1 MNTPSGKKD
10 SRKQKGAAAEELAA
24 AALIEKGYRV
34 LERNW
39 RCRFGELDIVAETGE
54 TLVVI
59 EVRSRSGTASFGTPS
74 ESVNARKVMQV
85 RNTAQQY
92 VHQKRYYERPIRF
105 DVISIILRPDLTPV
119 SMDHIENAF

>member
-1 MNTPSGKKD
+1 MPSPFGKKD

-24 AALIEKGYRV
+24 AALLEKGYRI
-34 LERNW
+34 LDRNW
-39 RCRFGELDIVAETGE
+39 RSRFGELDIVAEIGAI
-54 TLVVI
+54 LVII
-59 EVRSRSGTASFGTPS
+59 EVRSRSGTTSFGTPS

-92 VHQKRYYERPIRF
+92 VHHKRYHERSIRF
-105 DVISIILRPDLTPV
+105 DVISVILGADMSAV

>member
-1 MNTPSGKKD
+1 MNSPSGKKD

-34 LERNW
+34 LDRNW
-39 RCRFGELDIVAETGE
+39 RCRFGELDIVAERGE

-85 RNTAQQY
+85 RNTAEQY

>member
-1 MNTPSGKKD
+1 MTSPSGKKD
-10 SRKQKGAAAEELAA
+10 NRKQKGAAAEELAA

-34 LERNW
+34 LDRNW
-39 RCRFGELDIVAETGE
+39 RCRTGELDIVAETGE

-59 EVRSRSGTASFGTPS
+59 EVRSRSGTTSFGTPS

-92 VHQKRYYERPIRF
+92 VHHKRYYERPIRF
-105 DVISIILRPDLTPV
+105 DVISVILRSDLTPV

>member
-1 MNTPSGKKD
+1 MNSPSGKKD

-34 LERNW
+34 LDRNW

-92 VHQKRYYERPIRF
+92 VHHKRYYERPIRF

>member
-1 MNTPSGKKD
+1 MNSPSGKKD

-34 LERNW
+34 LDRNW
-39 RCRFGELDIVAETGE
+39 RCRFGELDIVAETGG

-59 EVRSRSGTASFGTPS
+59 EVRSRSGTTSFGTPS

-92 VHQKRYYERPIRF
+92 VHHKRYYERPIRF

-119 SMDHIENAF
+119 SMEHIENAF

>member
-1 MNTPSGKKD
+1 MNSPSGKKD

-39 RCRFGELDIVAETGE
+39 RCRFGELDIVAETGG

-74 ESVNARKVMQV
+74 ESVNARKMMQV

-92 VHQKRYYERPIRF
+92 VHQKRYYERPVRF

>member
-1 MNTPSGKKD
+1 MNSPSGKKN

-34 LERNW
+34 LDRNW

-85 RNTAQQY
+85 RNTAEQY
-92 VHQKRYYERPIRF
+92 VHSKRYYERPIRF
-105 DVISIILRPDLTPV
+105 DVISVILRADLTPV

>member
-1 MNTPSGKKD
+1 MNSPSGKKD

-74 ESVNARKVMQV
+74 ESVNARKMMQV

>member
-1 MNTPSGKKD
+1 MNSPSGKKD

-92 VHQKRYYERPIRF
+92 VHHKRYYERPIRF

>member
-1 MNTPSGKKD
+1 MNSPSGKKD

-24 AALIEKGYRV
+24 ASLIEKGYRI
-34 LERNW
+34 LDRNW

-59 EVRSRSGTASFGTPS
+59 EVRSRSGTNSFGTPA

-92 VHQKRYYERPIRF
+92 VHHRRYYDRPIRF
-105 DVISIILRPDLTPV
+105 DVISVMLRADLTPV

>member
-1 MNTPSGKKD
+1 MNSPSGKKD

-34 LERNW
+34 LDRNW

>member
-1 MNTPSGKKD
+1 MNSPSGKKD

-92 VHQKRYYERPIRF
+92 VHHKRYYERPIRF

-119 SMDHIENAF
+119 SMEHIENAF

>member
-1 MNTPSGKKD
+1 MNSPSGKKD

-59 EVRSRSGTASFGTPS
+59 EVRSRSGTVSFGTPS
-74 ESVNARKVMQV
+74 ESVNARKMMQV

-92 VHQKRYYERPIRF
+92 VHQKRYYERPVRF

>member
-1 MNTPSGKKD
+1 MNSPSGKKD

-34 LERNW
+34 LDRNW

-59 EVRSRSGTASFGTPS
+59 EVRSRSGTTSFGTPS

-85 RNTAQQY
+85 RNTAEQY
-92 VHQKRYYERPIRF
+92 VHHKRYYERPIRF

>member
-1 MNTPSGKKD
+1 MNSPSGKKD

-34 LERNW
+34 LDRNW
-39 RCRFGELDIVAETGE
+39 RCRFGELDIVAEKGE

-85 RNTAQQY
+85 RNTAEQY

-105 DVISIILRPDLTPV
+105 DVISIMLRPDLTPV

>member
-1 MNTPSGKKD
+1 MNPPYGKKD

-24 AALIEKGYRV
+24 AFLIEKGYRI
-34 LERNW
+34 LDRNW

-59 EVRSRSGTASFGTPS
+59 EVRSRSGTNSFGTPA

-92 VHQKRYYERPIRF
+92 VHHKRYYDRPIRF
-105 DVISIILRPDLTPV
+105 DVISVMLCADLTPV

>member
-1 MNTPSGKKD
+1 MNSPSGKKD

-34 LERNW
+34 LDRNW
-39 RCRFGELDIVAETGE
+39 RCRFGELDIVAETGG

-59 EVRSRSGTASFGTPS
+59 EVRSRSGTTSFGTPS

-85 RNTAQQY
+85 RKTAQQY
-92 VHQKRYYERPIRF
+92 VHHKRYYERPIRF

-119 SMDHIENAF
+119 SMEHIENAF